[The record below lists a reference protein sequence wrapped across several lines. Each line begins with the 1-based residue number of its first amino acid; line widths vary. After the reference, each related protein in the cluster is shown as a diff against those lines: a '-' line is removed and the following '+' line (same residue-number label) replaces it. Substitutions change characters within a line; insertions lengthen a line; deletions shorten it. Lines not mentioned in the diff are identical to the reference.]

1 VRALLDIHVIIALF
15 DPDHAFHERA
25 HVWWSVNRIQGWA
38 SCPLTENGAVRIMS
52 HPNYSRILQFS
63 PGELIS
69 RIGEFADQTDH
80 AFWGDSISLRDEG
93 IFERDRMHSTRQITD
108 LYLLALAVSH
118 QGRLVT
124 FDEGIPISA
133 VRNAKITNLCVL

>member
-1 VRALLDIHVIIALF
+1 
-15 DPDHAFHERA
+15 
-25 HVWWSVNRIQGWA
+25 
-38 SCPLTENGAVRIMS
+38 
-52 HPNYSRILQFS
+52 
-63 PGELIS
+63 
-69 RIGEFADQTDH
+69 
-80 AFWGDSISLRDEG
+80 
-93 IFERDRMHSTRQITD
+93 MHSTRQITD

>member
-1 VRALLDIHVIIALF
+1 MRALLDIHVIIALF

-38 SCPLTENGAVRIMS
+38 SCPLTENGA
-52 HPNYSRILQFS
+52 
-63 PGELIS
+63 ELIS